1 MLQRFMKSRGVAKFQ
16 RNRLAMASLAIIAV
30 YFAVA
35 FWIAAME
42 AIDWAG
48 RASGAFTLRGVPVLG
63 ALLPEATLERA
74 GPRWVAGF
82 GVEQSVDRR
91 IDQADQTLAPLRAA
105 MADVGRV
112 GDDTPRAA
120 EILAGVRFAERR
132 LVEGPPARVRELLDA
147 AEAEFAALDVLKQ
160 RRSPVVA
167 AMVGAERALQLAP
180 RLSRVVE
187 PGGWAEAAKVR
198 GEAAAAVEDTMFAVE
213 DAQAAAEDDGP
224 FAEIDPIDLQDAV
237 DRLLEDEPPGG
248 DVDLIPM
255 DLLRRVEALAQARVE
270 VLDGEIRAQLQRL
283 EARIDDLF
291 PRPTGFA
298 GAVYAA
304 RMSLGTDAQGRSILV
319 RSIYSAKVAVQVG
332 FVTALISVI
341 IGALLGA
348 AAAYFGGWVDAVVQW
363 LYSTFSSVPNLV
375 LLVVLAFMF
384 TGTKVEGTLI
394 PVYAAFCLTFWI
406 GACRVIRGEV
416 LKVKELEYV
425 HAARATGFGRAYI
438 LVRHFLPN
446 TTHLMFISF
455 SLLFIN
461 AIKSEVILTFL
472 GLGLKDGAS
481 WGIMI
486 NQSGPEVVQGF
497 FWQIGAATVFMLVLV
512 LAFNVVSDAMQDA
525 FDPKHVG

>member
-1 MLQRFMKSRGVAKFQ
+1 MLQRLMKSRGVAKFR
-16 RNRLAMASLAIIAV
+16 RNRLAMVSLAIIAV

-35 FWIAAME
+35 LWIAAME
-42 AIDWAG
+42 ILDKAG

-63 ALLPEATLERA
+63 TFLPEATLERA

-82 GVEQSVDRR
+82 GLEQSVDRR
-91 IDQADQTLAPLRAA
+91 IDQADQVLAPLRAA
-105 MADVGRV
+105 MADAGRV
-112 GDDTPRAA
+112 GLDTPRAA
-120 EILAGVRFAERR
+120 EILATVGFAERR
-132 LVEGPPARVRELLDA
+132 LIEATPARVREFLDA
-147 AEAEFAALDVLKQ
+147 ADAEFADLDALKQ

-167 AMVGAERALQLAP
+167 ALVGAERSLRLAP
-180 RLSRVVE
+180 RLGRAAESD
-187 PGGWAEAAKVR
+187 GWAEASKFR
-198 GEAAAAVEDTMFAVE
+198 EEAAAALEDTMFAVE
-213 DAQAAAEDDGP
+213 DAQSAAEDDGP
-224 FAEIDPIDLQDAV
+224 FADIDPIDLQDAA
-237 DRLLEDEPPGG
+237 DRLLEDEPPEEGAAL
-248 DVDLIPM
+248 VPA
-255 DLLRRVEALAQARVE
+255 DLLRRIETLAEARLAA
-270 VLDGEIRAQLQRL
+270 LDGEILAQLRRL
-283 EARIDDLF
+283 EARIDELF
-291 PRPTGFA
+291 PAPTGLA
-298 GAVYAA
+298 GAVYTA

-341 IGALLGA
+341 IGAFLGA
-348 AAAYFGGWVDAVVQW
+348 AAAFFGGWVDAAVQW

-425 HAARATGFGRAYI
+425 HAARATGFGRSYI
-438 LVRHFLPN
+438 LVRHVIPN